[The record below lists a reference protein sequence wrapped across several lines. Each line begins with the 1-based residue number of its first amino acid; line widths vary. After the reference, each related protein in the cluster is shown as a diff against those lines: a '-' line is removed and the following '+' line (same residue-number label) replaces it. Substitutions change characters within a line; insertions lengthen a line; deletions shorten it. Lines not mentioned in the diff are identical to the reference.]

1 MAFFTP
7 YNVSSRQKTFLKLV
21 SMPFAAE
28 PSRIGI
34 LQKFVTMP
42 RDTPWY
48 AASEEYGIM
57 NTWQKTYVSAVP
69 PWCNGSTR
77 VFGTLCL
84 GSSPGGGSLK
94 RVLAEK
100 RGPKFIWSASS
111 QWHDERAR
119 SDCAMRPVF
128 GSRPAYAGN
137 AHRPERKAHD
147 GKYQP
152 GHFAPVDIPR

>member
-1 MAFFTP
+1 MCSYYGIFTP
-7 YNVSSRQKTFLKLV
+7 YNVSSRQKNFLKIV
-21 SMPFAAE
+21 SIPFAAE

-57 NTWQKTYVSAVP
+57 DTWQKTYVSAVP

-84 GSSPGGGSLK
+84 GSSPGGGAK
-94 RVLAEK
+94 RTMSRGLFRPPRHDRSESTYSYWHPLGYGSSESIAYDRNLAV
-100 RGPKFIWSASS
+100 RTAFSS
-111 QWHDERAR
+111 
-119 SDCAMRPVF
+119 
-128 GSRPAYAGN
+128 
-137 AHRPERKAHD
+137 
-147 GKYQP
+147 
-152 GHFAPVDIPR
+152 